1 MSICGLRL
9 SVRAPAQR
17 SRSKFPD
24 APHCGSQSAKARH
37 LSALRCAI
45 ADLALDDEDRFAVV
59 PFSRCGNAGKM
70 HAAKVHRQTERG
82 IKRRGL
88 RHGPDNIGTLGNN
101 CRVSQ
106 RKSENKAL
114 QT

>member
-1 MSICGLRL
+1 
-9 SVRAPAQR
+9 
-17 SRSKFPD
+17 
-24 APHCGSQSAKARH
+24 
-37 LSALRCAI
+37 
-45 ADLALDDEDRFAVV
+45 
-59 PFSRCGNAGKM
+59 
-70 HAAKVHRQTERG
+70 
-82 IKRRGL
+82 L

>member
-1 MSICGLRL
+1 MRRIADRK
-9 SVRAPAQR
+9 AQR
-17 SRSKFPD
+17 RYL
-24 APHCGSQSAKARH
+24 G
-37 LSALRCAI
+37 ALRCAI

-59 PFSRCGNAGKM
+59 PLSRCGKSGKM

-101 CRVSQ
+101 CRVGH

>member
-1 MSICGLRL
+1 MLRIAD
-9 SVRAPAQR
+9 RKAQM
-17 SRSKFPD
+17 
-24 APHCGSQSAKARH
+24 RH
-37 LSALRCAI
+37 IRVLCCAI
-45 ADLALDDEDRFAVV
+45 ADLAVDDEDRFAVV
-59 PFSRCGNAGKM
+59 PLSRCGNTGKM
-70 HAAKVHRQTERG
+70 QAAKVHRQTERG

>member
-1 MSICGLRL
+1 MLRIAD
-9 SVRAPAQR
+9 RKAQR
-17 SRSKFPD
+17 
-24 APHCGSQSAKARH
+24 RH
-37 LSALRCAI
+37 LGALRCTI

-59 PFSRCGNAGKM
+59 PLSRCGNTGKM
-70 HAAKVHRQTERG
+70 QAAKVHRQTERG

>member
-1 MSICGLRL
+1 MRRIADRK
-9 SVRAPAQR
+9 AQR
-17 SRSKFPD
+17 
-24 APHCGSQSAKARH
+24 RH
-37 LSALRCAI
+37 IRTIGCAI

-59 PFSRCGNAGKM
+59 PLSRCGNAAKM

-82 IKRRGL
+82 IKRLGL

-101 CRVSQ
+101 CRVGH

>member
-1 MSICGLRL
+1 
-9 SVRAPAQR
+9 
-17 SRSKFPD
+17 
-24 APHCGSQSAKARH
+24 
-37 LSALRCAI
+37 
-45 ADLALDDEDRFAVV
+45 
-59 PFSRCGNAGKM
+59 M

-101 CRVSQ
+101 CRVGQ